1 MKRLILS
8 LFISLNIITAQKPLM
23 GNHWTQHSG
32 VEINDI
38 FEETNKRPPKGDPEV
53 LNNSLF
59 QHLNAR
65 TNQREQWYLY
75 SYILQ
80 NWDGT
85 QWVNDYQYT
94 SYTYDANNN
103 LTSVLYQNWDGT
115 QWVDVYRYTYT
126 YDANNNQ
133 TS

>member
-8 LFISLNIITAQKPLM
+8 LFISLNIITAQNPLM

-38 FEETNKRPPKGDPEV
+38 FEETNEQPPEGDPEI

-75 SYILQ
+75 SQTYQ
-80 NWDGT
+80 DWDGT

-94 SYTYDANNN
+94 NTY
-103 LTSVLYQNWDGT
+103 
-115 QWVDVYRYTYT
+115 
-126 YDANNNQ
+126 
-133 TS
+133 